1 MATKE
6 MRSIYVETLIELGE
20 QDERI
25 MVVEADLMRAHGT
38 TSFAQRFPGRAV
50 DVGVAEANMVGVSA
64 GLSLGGKIPFAA
76 TFGCFASRR
85 AFDQFFL
92 SANYARLNVKQIGRA
107 SCRERV

>member
-20 QDERI
+20 ADYRI

-38 TSFAQRFPGRAV
+38 GSFADRFPGRAV
-50 DVGVAEANMVGVSA
+50 DVGVAESNMLGVSS

-92 SANYARLNVKQIGRA
+92 
-107 SCRERV
+107 